1 MNIAELLFPFKKINL
16 NQQTYAAIVLTN
28 HGLNEFF
35 IFSFLFPI
43 MGVQFF

>member
-1 MNIAELLFPFKKINL
+1 MNIAELLFIFKNKKK
-16 NQQTYAAIVLTN
+16 NQKTNAAIVLTN